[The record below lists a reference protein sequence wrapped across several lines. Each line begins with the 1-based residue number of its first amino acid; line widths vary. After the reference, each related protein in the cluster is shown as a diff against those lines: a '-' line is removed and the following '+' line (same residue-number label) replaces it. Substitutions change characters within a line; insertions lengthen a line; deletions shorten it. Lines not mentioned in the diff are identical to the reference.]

1 MAICSCKICH
11 KGGERRKRCLL
22 NIFLLHLCQGWVSG
36 IRYRTAVVLVCYLM
50 KRPLVLIQ
58 PPPLSASASRPA
70 SFVSQTQA
78 LSHPDEVWG
87 VSPSP
92 TDPSLLVT
100 CSNGARAGQAD
111 GGAGFKVPFEFCA
124 STFRR

>member
-1 MAICSCKICH
+1 MDKCH
-11 KGGERRKRCLL
+11 ALSRM
-22 NIFLLHLCQGWVSG
+22 SG
-36 IRYRTAVVLVCYLM
+36 LVCSLM
-50 KRPLVLIQ
+50 RPLFFLSL
-58 PPPLSASASRPA
+58 PPFCFCFVTL
-70 SFVSQTQA
+70 FVSQTQA

-111 GGAGFKVPFEFCA
+111 GGAGFKVPFFAIPPSDLEHCRPAADKTIEYRKCTYDRWLGRALFA
-124 STFRR
+124 GAA